1 MARVLLGER
10 DYSSFILR
18 QESGYHLRVL
28 ADLGEVARRRQERRR
43 LVSVGVIPKVG
54 LWGLLEL
61 RTLGLHPHLGGE
73 VARAG

>member
-18 QESGYHLRVL
+18 QESGYHFRVL
-28 ADLGEVARRRQERRR
+28 TDLGEVARRRREKE
-43 LVSVGVIPKVG
+43 VGFSCGNPKSKG

-73 VARAG
+73 VARAD